1 MEGTLSNLAHTAT
14 TGSTAGSTAGSTTG
28 STAGS
33 TAGSTTGSSAGN
45 SGVRGGS
52 SAGNGAVPESVRTHF
67 LDRLTAWLGF
77 GGGAAFV
84 FLLLI
89 GWRSVMEAAGEGR
102 AWLLL
107 GLTLSLAIA
116 SGALVFRYIIS
127 PIVGHQIRDLAD
139 IAEAIAAGDLSQRP
153 EDAEQGGQLGR
164 LSRAMVRMSGE
175 LGELGELISN
185 NAKETVRRS
194 SEITGGTEHMALAAS
209 GMAETASSLSQQA
222 TEMAETIRLLSL
234 DAGRLNTLAAN
245 VSSGAADGIAR
256 NQRLKSLAT
265 ESHERL
271 DESARRLDALVG
283 DVQASARATESLST
297 ASDQILGFVSLVQ
310 KIARQSKLL
319 ALNAAMEAA
328 RAGEQGEGF
337 TVVANEVRRLAQSA
351 SEAAEHTDQLMQG
364 LIAQMGMA
372 RDASAR
378 SLTTVET
385 VRNATS
391 HGRQAFTQVELAVGA
406 ADGWVSQMASTA
418 AAGNA
423 LAAEITGKLD
433 SLSAGTHSFANAMQ
447 EVAAASQEQSAS
459 TQEIAAAAT
468 ALVTAADKVSGAA
481 RQIGATG

>member
-14 TGSTAGSTAGSTTG
+14 GASTGGANA
-28 STAGS
+28 
-33 TAGSTTGSSAGN
+33 
-45 SGVRGGS
+45 
-52 SAGNGAVPESVRTHF
+52 AVPESVRTHII
-67 LDRLTAWLGF
+67 DRLTAWLGF

-89 GWRSVMEAAGEGR
+89 GWRSVLDAAGDSRG
-102 AWLLL
+102 WLLL
-107 GLTLSLAIA
+107 GLALSLAVA
-116 SGALVFRYIIS
+116 SAALVFRYIIS
-127 PIVGHQIRDLAD
+127 PIVGDQIRGLAD
-139 IAEAIAAGDLSQRP
+139 VAEAIAAGDLSQRP
-153 EDAEQGGQLGR
+153 EAAEQGGQLGR
-164 LSRAMVRMSGE
+164 LARAMVRMSGE
-175 LGELGELISN
+175 LGQLSGLISE

-209 GMAETASSLSQQA
+209 GMAETASTLSQQA

-234 DAGRLNTLAAN
+234 DAGRLNTLAGN

-283 DVQASARATESLST
+283 DVQASARATESLAT

-337 TVVANEVRRLAQSA
+337 TVVANEVRRLATSA

-406 ADGWVSQMASTA
+406 ADGWVSTMASTA

-433 SLSAGTHSFANAMQ
+433 SLSAGTHTFANAMQ

-459 TQEIAAAAT
+459 TEEIAAAAN
-468 ALVTAADKVSGAA
+468 ALVVAADKVSGAA
-481 RQIGATG
+481 KQIGATS

>member
-1 MEGTLSNLAHTAT
+1 MEGTLSNLAHPATGAT
-14 TGSTAGSTAGSTTG
+14 TGGAIAAGRGAG
-28 STAGS
+28 A
-33 TAGSTTGSSAGN
+33 SAGGAEN
-45 SGVRGGS
+45 
-52 SAGNGAVPESVRTHF
+52 AGRRAGANGARDADDVASPESVRTHVI
-67 LDRLTAWLGF
+67 DRLTAWLGF

-89 GWRSVMEAAGEGR
+89 GWKSVAEAAGEGR

-116 SGALVFRYIIS
+116 SGALVFRYVIS
-127 PIVGHQIRDLAD
+127 PLVGHQIRELAD

-153 EDAEQGGQLGR
+153 EDAVQGGQLGR

-175 LGELGELISN
+175 LGELGSLISD

-209 GMAETASSLSQQA
+209 GMAETASTLSQQA

-283 DVQASARATESLST
+283 DVQASARATESLAT

-385 VRNATS
+385 VRSATS

-406 ADGWVSQMASTA
+406 ADGWVSAMASTA

-433 SLSAGTHSFANAMQ
+433 SLSAGTHTFANAMQ

-468 ALVTAADKVSGAA
+468 ALVTAADKVSEAA